1 MGGVADVGAPT
12 GGVVADGVVGS
23 IGGDVSI
30 VSLDE
35 LYRILYSFTK
45 VIYEWEIRDNID
57 QGYFPYFSAPNIM
70 QFESLICDVEDC
82 DYIPW
87 GVRSSRMGEV
97 SS

>member
-12 GGVVADGVVGS
+12 WGVVADGVVGS
-23 IGGDVSI
+23 IGGDVAI

-35 LYRILYSFTK
+35 LYRRLDSFTK
-45 VIYEWEIRDNID
+45 GIDEWEIRDNID

-82 DYIPW
+82 DCIP
-87 GVRSSRMGEV
+87 
-97 SS
+97 